1 MDITLFIHELS
12 KKGIKLSLDNND
24 LKIQAPKGSISN
36 EIKEKLTVYKS
47 EIINFLKNDNIYNNL
62 NLDFSLFFFASDD
75 SIDDNNKYKLII
87 DSSLFADNNNFKG
100 IWTPERHFYNI
111 GGLSPN
117 PSIIASAL
125 STITK
130 NIKLRAG
137 SVVLP
142 LHDPIRVV
150 EEWSVIDNI
159 SNGRVELSFA
169 SGWHVDDFVF
179 SPEKYF
185 NRKEYMFN
193 DIDIVKKLWHGEYI
207 ERKNGGNKLIKVKTH
222 PKPIQKDLPIWI
234 TAIGNPETYIK
245 VGENGFNLMTC
256 LLDQDIEELG
266 EKIKIYRKSLRDN
279 GFDEKS
285 KKVAVFVHTF
295 LGDNYKQ
302 VIETVRKPF
311 TNYLEKTL
319 NLIGK
324 IGQSTG
330 IDIDTNSM
338 TSQDRETVLNFA
350 FDRYIENRTLI
361 GTKDSCYQIL
371 KQLKQIGVDE
381 IACLID
387 FGLDYQETMNSLNLL
402 KSFTM
407 VKN

>member
-1 MDITLFIHELS
+1 MNINLFINELN
-12 KKGIKLSLDNND
+12 KKGIKLSLIDND
-24 LKIQAPKGSISN
+24 LKIQAPKGLISP
-36 EIKEKLTVYKS
+36 EIKNQLSMYKVD
-47 EIINFLKNDNIYNNL
+47 IINYLIENSLNKNL
-62 NLDFSLFFFASDD
+62 NLDFSLFFFAIDY
-75 SIDDNNKYKLII
+75 SINDNNKYQLIL
-87 DSSLFADNNNFKG
+87 DSSVFADKNNFKG

-130 NIKLRAG
+130 NIILRAG

-179 SPEKYF
+179 SPDKYF
-185 NRKEYMFN
+185 NRKEIMFSE
-193 DIDIVKKLWHGEYI
+193 IETVKSLWRGESI
-207 ERKNGGNKLIKVKTH
+207 QRKNGGGKIIEIKTH
-222 PKPIQKDLPIWI
+222 PKPLQKELPIWI

-245 VGENGFNLMTC
+245 AGELGLNLMTC
-256 LLDQDIEELG
+256 LLDQDVNELS
-266 EKIKIYRKSLRDN
+266 EKIKLYRKTLRDN
-279 GFDEKS
+279 GFEAKS
-285 KKVAVFVHTF
+285 KKIAVFIHTF
-295 LGDNYKQ
+295 IGDDY
-302 VIETVRKPF
+302 ESVREKVRLPF

-330 IDIDTNSM
+330 ID
-338 TSQDRETVLNFA
+338 LNTEMMNENDKQTILDFA
-350 FDRYIENRTLI
+350 FERYLEDRTLI
-361 GTKDSCYQIL
+361 GTSETCYKTLEKLKDAD
-371 KQLKQIGVDE
+371 VDE
-381 IACLID
+381 VACLID
-387 FGLDYQETMNSLNLL
+387 FGLNYDDVMSSLSYL
-402 KSFTM
+402 KRF
-407 VKN
+407 V